1 MAARLLAAEGHGV
14 VLHARN
20 ARRAED
26 TRSSF
31 PSAEAVVVGDLSS
44 VTAMREVAKQV
55 NALGRFDAVIHN
67 AGIGYREPRRVQTT
81 DGLSQLFAVNVLAP
95 YVLTALIERPERLV
109 YLSSGM
115 HHGVDANLDDLNWI
129 ARPWQASAAY
139 AESKLL
145 DVLLAFGIA
154 RRWKDVLSNAL
165 EPGWVPTRMGGPGA
179 PDDMDQAHR
188 TQAWLAASADREAC
202 VTGGYFYHLRPRVP
216 NPQAKDRHLQDR
228 LIGACERLSSVTLP
242 D

>member
-1 MAARLLAAEGHGV
+1 MAARLLAADGHGV

-26 TRSSF
+26 TRASL
-31 PSAEAVVVGDLSS
+31 PTAEAVVVGDLSS
-44 VTAMREVAKQV
+44 ITAMREVAKQA

-67 AGIGYREPRRVQTT
+67 AGIGYREPRRVETA

-95 YVLTALIERPERLV
+95 YVLAALIERPKRLV

-115 HHGVDANLDDLNWI
+115 HHGVDANLDDLNWT
-129 ARPWQASAAY
+129 ARPWQGSAAY

-165 EPGWVPTRMGGPGA
+165 EVTPVSVKPYRPATYSSRPPNIEPFARNSWLAQCDLVRSQTSPGSGA
-179 PDDMDQAHR
+179 PL
-188 TQAWLAASADREAC
+188 TLGSPI
-202 VTGGYFYHLRPRVP
+202 T
-216 NPQAKDRHLQDR
+216 
-228 LIGACERLSSVTLP
+228 SSFEVE
-242 D
+242 